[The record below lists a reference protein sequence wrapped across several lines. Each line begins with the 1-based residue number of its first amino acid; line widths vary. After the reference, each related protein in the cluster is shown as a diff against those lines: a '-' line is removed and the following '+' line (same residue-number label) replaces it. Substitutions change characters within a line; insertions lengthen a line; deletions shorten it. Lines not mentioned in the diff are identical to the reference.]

1 MGGGALAARVRPRA
15 AQGRRVSARVRDAVV
30 VGAGPAGLA
39 LAIGAAARGLDVTVL
54 ERRGDGP
61 LEKACGEGLLPGG
74 VRALERLGVLP
85 LVPASERAPIAEI
98 RWIEP
103 TGAAARLR
111 LPPPG
116 GLGIR
121 RLALSAALL
130 ERARAVGVE
139 VVPDADVTLHRRE
152 TGAIRAFT
160 ADRSFAG
167 RVLVAAD
174 GLGSPTRRR
183 EGLEVP
189 APARPRFGIRRH
201 YAVRPWADA
210 VEVHFGPDAEA
221 YVTPAGAGRVGI
233 AILFERTD
241 AVSFERLLARFPAL
255 ERRVAAVPHDSVV
268 RGAGPFDRRATARV
282 ADRLVLL
289 GDAAGY
295 VDAVTG
301 DGLALALGCAGDLAA
316 LLPAALARG
325 ATREALRPYDAAWR
339 RRFRPYAAWTRAML
353 ALTRHPAVRRRVLAL
368 AAARPAPF
376 ERVVAAAVG

>member
-1 MGGGALAARVRPRA
+1 MTE
-15 AQGRRVSARVRDAVV
+15 RVRDAVV

-39 LAIGAAARGLDVTVL
+39 FAIAAAARGLDVAVL
-54 ERRGDGP
+54 ERRGPGP
-61 LEKACGEGLLPGG
+61 LEKACGEGLLPAG

-85 LVPASERAPIAEI
+85 LVPPSERAPIEEI

-103 TGAAARLR
+103 TGEVARLR

-116 GLGIR
+116 GIGIR

-130 ERARAVGVE
+130 DRARAAGVE
-139 VVPDADVTLHRRE
+139 LVPDADVGRHVRE
-152 TGAIRAFT
+152 AGAIRAF
-160 ADRSFAG
+160 AAERSFPA

-183 EGLEVP
+183 EGLDVR

-201 YAVRPWADA
+201 FAVPPWSAA
-210 VEVHFGPDAEA
+210 VEVHFGTAAEA
-221 YVTPAGAGRVGI
+221 YVTPAGRGRVGV

-241 AVSFERLLARFPAL
+241 AVSFEALLARFPAL
-255 ERRVAAVPHDSVV
+255 ARRLGSAPHDSVV

-289 GDAAGY
+289 GDAAGF

-301 DGLALALGCAGDLAA
+301 DGLALAFGCAEDLAA
-316 LLPAALARG
+316 LLPAALAQG
-325 ATREALRPYDAAWR
+325 ASSEALRPYEAAWR
-339 RRFRPYAAWTRAML
+339 RRFRPYAAWTRGML
-353 ALTRHPAVRRRVLAL
+353 ALARHPAVRRRVLAL
-368 AAARPAPF
+368 AASRPEPF

>member
-1 MGGGALAARVRPRA
+1 VRTRA
-15 AQGRRVSARVRDAVV
+15 RDALV

-39 LAIGAAARGLDVTVL
+39 FAIAAAARGLDVTVL
-54 ERRGDGP
+54 ERRGAGP
-61 LEKACGEGLLPGG
+61 LDKACGEGLLPAG

-85 LVPASERAPIAEI
+85 LVPAAERAPIAEI

-103 TGAAARLR
+103 TGETARLR

-116 GLGIR
+116 GIGIR

-130 ERARAVGVE
+130 ERARAAGVE

-152 TGAIRAFT
+152 DGAIRAVT
-160 ADRSFAG
+160 ADGSFAG

-183 EGLEVP
+183 EGLDVP
-189 APARPRFGIRRH
+189 APSRPRFGIRRH
-201 YAVRPWADA
+201 YAVAPWAEA
-210 VEVHFGPDAEA
+210 VEVHFGEGAEA
-221 YVTPAGAGRVGI
+221 YVTPAGAGRVGV

-255 ERRVAAVPHDSVV
+255 ERRVATVERDSAV

-301 DGLALALGCAGDLAA
+301 DGLALAICCAEDLAGI
-316 LLPAALARG
+316 LPGALARG
-325 ATREALRPYDAAWR
+325 ATRDALRPYEAAWR
-339 RRFRPYAAWTRAML
+339 RRFRPYAAWTRGML
-353 ALTRHPAVRRRVLAL
+353 ALTRHPVLRRRVLAL
-368 AAARPAPF
+368 AASRPAPF

>member
-1 MGGGALAARVRPRA
+1 M
-15 AQGRRVSARVRDAVV
+15 SERVRDAVV

-39 LAIGAAARGLDVTVL
+39 FAIAAARRGLDVTVL
-54 ERRGDGP
+54 ERRGAGP
-61 LEKACGEGLLPGG
+61 LDKACGEGLLPGG
-74 VRALERLGVLP
+74 VRALEGLGVLP
-85 LVPASERAPIAEI
+85 LVPAAERAPIAEI

-103 TGAAARLR
+103 AGAVARLR

-121 RLALSAALL
+121 RVALSAALM
-130 ERARAVGVE
+130 ERARAAGVE

-152 TGAIRAFT
+152 AGAIRAFA
-160 ADRSFAG
+160 ADRSFPA

-174 GLGSPTRRR
+174 GLSSRTRRR
-183 EGLEVP
+183 EGLDVP
-189 APARPRFGIRRH
+189 APAPGRFGIRRH
-201 YAVRPWADA
+201 YAVPPWAEA
-210 VEVHFGPDAEA
+210 VEVHFGAGAEA
-221 YVTPAGAGRVGI
+221 YVTPAGEGRVGI

-255 ERRVAAVPHDSVV
+255 ETLVSSAPHDSAV
-268 RGAGPFDRRATARV
+268 RGAGPFERRATARV

-301 DGLALALGCAGDLAA
+301 DGVALALGCAQDLAG
-316 LLPAALARG
+316 LLPAALSRG
-325 ATREALRPYDAAWR
+325 ATRDALRPYEAAWR
-339 RRFRPYAAWTRAML
+339 RRFRPYAAWTRAVL
-353 ALTRHPAVRRRVLAL
+353 ALGRHPAVRRRVLSL